1 MAVSRHWVECAV
13 VAIAIAV
20 SNGPIIAWQTLE
32 PIMLADG
39 VFADMSRS
47 EAIAKLDSL
56 NSNTLAVGMAGLLL
70 GGIMYDHLG
79 PRVLA
84 VSGAIGASAGLFG
97 MSAAIQQ
104 PSLVNLLYPS
114 YIFCIIMSYINA
126 WGAAYYFI
134 KIPSHPYMVAAVA
147 SCSFALGDAVGIFAA
162 QLNMRFHVSS
172 WQIFFGMAVL
182 SLVGGAVCSAILPS
196 LSQFKAERDG
206 LGIPDTKEG
215 GSGSGG
221 KEGAG
226 DEGCLWRAL
235 SKYWQDL
242 RVACRL
248 FCEKPELSLDTLH
261 VLAMY
266 MLVTSIL
273 VHQYQLYLAL
283 FGSSDASFLV
293 NLSSLIFA
301 FGGCVALLI
310 WGAAAEGM
318 GSRGFWFL
326 LDIASTFF
334 FASVATPLFAAQIVG
349 EVMLTFLFN
358 LITNA
363 LPFSIAFTHA
373 PPYLF
378 GVVSG
383 LVYGLQGLFLITIM
397 PIQEWAARLS
407 FPDTGATSRTSLDAN
422 AAPRIFVVLYV
433 WFVLTA
439 MTGSLRYWNLWRSG
453 SRREPN
459 EGTGLL
465 AKS

>member
-1 MAVSRHWVECAV
+1 
-13 VAIAIAV
+13 
-20 SNGPIIAWQTLE
+20 
-32 PIMLADG
+32 
-39 VFADMSRS
+39 
-47 EAIAKLDSL
+47 
-56 NSNTLAVGMAGLLL
+56 
-70 GGIMYDHLG
+70 
-79 PRVLA
+79 
-84 VSGAIGASAGLFG
+84 
-97 MSAAIQQ
+97 
-104 PSLVNLLYPS
+104 
-114 YIFCIIMSYINA
+114 
-126 WGAAYYFI
+126 
-134 KIPSHPYMVAAVA
+134 
-147 SCSFALGDAVGIFAA
+147 
-162 QLNMRFHVSS
+162 
-172 WQIFFGMAVL
+172 
-182 SLVGGAVCSAILPS
+182 
-196 LSQFKAERDG
+196 
-206 LGIPDTKEG
+206 
-215 GSGSGG
+215 
-221 KEGAG
+221 
-226 DEGCLWRAL
+226 
-235 SKYWQDL
+235 
-242 RVACRL
+242 
-248 FCEKPELSLDTLH
+248 
-261 VLAMY
+261 
-266 MLVTSIL
+266 

-318 GSRGFWFL
+318 GSRCFWFL

-334 FASVATPLFAAQIVG
+334 FISVATPLFAAQIVG

-383 LVYGLQGLFLITIM
+383 LVYGLQGLFLITIT

-453 SRREPN
+453 SRREPD

>member
-1 MAVSRHWVECAV
+1 MAVARHWVECAA

-39 VFADMSRS
+39 VYADMRRS
-47 EAIAKLDSL
+47 EAIAKLDSM
-56 NSNTLAVGMAGLLL
+56 NSNVLAVGMATLLL
-70 GGIMYDHLG
+70 GGILYDHLG

-84 VSGAIGASAGLFG
+84 VSGAIGASAGLCG
-97 MSAAIQQ
+97 MAAAIQQ
-104 PSLVNLLYPS
+104 PSLVYLLHPS
-114 YIFCIIMSYINA
+114 YIFCIFMSFMNS

-162 QLNMRFHVSS
+162 QLNMKLHVSS
-172 WQIFFGMAVL
+172 WQFFYGLAVL
-182 SLVGGAVCSAILPS
+182 SLVGGAVCLFILPS
-196 LSQFKAERDG
+196 LSQFQAERDG

-226 DEGCLWRAL
+226 DEGCL
-235 SKYWQDL
+235 SKYWQNL
-242 RVACRL
+242 RFACRL
-248 FCEKPELSLDTLH
+248 FCEKPELCLDTLH
-261 VLAMY
+261 VLAIY

-293 NLSSLIFA
+293 NLSSVIYA

-310 WGAAAEGM
+310 WGAAAEGV

-326 LDIASTFF
+326 LDIASASFF
-334 FASVATPLFAAQIVG
+334 VSVATPLGAAQIVG

-358 LITNA
+358 LVNNA

-373 PPYLF
+373 PSYLF

-383 LVYGLQGLFLITIM
+383 LVYGLQGLSQIAIT
-397 PIQEWAARLS
+397 PIQEWAARQA

-422 AAPRIFVVLYV
+422 AAPRILVVLYV

-439 MTGSLRYWNLWRSG
+439 MTGSLRYLNMWRSG